1 MDVSCLWV
9 TTFSP
14 DSLVAQEADALALGI
29 VDAIVAGDGA
39 ALEEMLGELRARR
52 PGDPSGATAALIS
65 TAQWALERLPSATE
79 SELVAQG
86 TQAWRFLSALRDG
99 GQGSS
104 ELQVVLGVDETQVS
118 RTGRRLLDAGLV
130 ARRKLGRRVSWDLS
144 PRGRRA
150 RESAAG
156 SPRRRA
162 VEPDDAGADVDWWRE
177 VIRNAWRA
185 PGHDTGDPVS
195 DRILDSAY
203 HLHNEQGILET
214 TWQDIADAAGVPIA
228 EVDSRYPTLEDLV
241 PACGGL

>member
-65 TAQWALERLPSATE
+65 TAQWALERVPSATE

-104 ELQVVLGVDETQVS
+104 ELQVLLGVDETQVS

-130 ARRKLGRRVSWDLS
+130 TRRKLGRRVSWGLS
-144 PRGRRA
+144 PRGHSA
-150 RESAAG
+150 LESAAV

-162 VEPDDAGADVDWWRE
+162 RPEPGAPGADVDWWRE

-185 PGHDTGDPVS
+185 PGHDSGDPVD
-195 DRILDSAY
+195 DRILDAAY
-203 HLHNEQGILET
+203 ALHAEQG
-214 TWQDIADAAGVPIA
+214 
-228 EVDSRYPTLEDLV
+228 
-241 PACGGL
+241 